1 MLQAAKVQALTNFHV
16 TGTTIRL
23 KELDFLLK
31 SLERMTTVA
40 TLLAGFVF
48 ADVAAPASALTPA
61 LVLLQEVDFCC
72 LMFVV
77 LLSLITTVMAPRSA
91 LQSLHPKAIDDCISR
106 VETLFRIVSC
116 AFDLGIGGFILSV
129 SVTTVVRLPLWLSV
143 ASLGVL
149 FPTTLTLW
157 REYWTCL
164 AVLEP
169 YSISSSRMNIDPL
182 GRRMP
187 SRILIPPVVRL
198 LCHTLPVGCA
208 LSVAKICEG
217 HTREVA
223 EEAIRTVCDVRKQC
237 WECQQPIDAPFVSR
251 DSPIIPVE
259 SDDDGFSDLYL
270 ENESSVV
277 SKSSTE
283 QEQFEKR
290 LEIAERVPSVV
301 FETSDPPGLFC
312 GECAER
318 FRLPSEMDESD
329 MLLLSRLT
337 TDWDEY
343 QNALDPHSRSS
354 LYCRLVSVDE
364 ASCKVAPMPV
374 LFAHG
379 KRVVD
384 MDVFRPLSK
393 NYLTTMDQLTAAARE
408 NLPQII
414 DMALGVGFWQYFAA
428 LCFPPH
434 QVSKDADLN
443 IVNRAV
449 ALKIAAPVRA
459 LEARVASVSALK
471 CIISSILFELGLHSV
486 V

>member
-1 MLQAAKVQALTNFHV
+1 
-16 TGTTIRL
+16 
-23 KELDFLLK
+23 
-31 SLERMTTVA
+31 
-40 TLLAGFVF
+40 
-48 ADVAAPASALTPA
+48 
-61 LVLLQEVDFCC
+61 
-72 LMFVV
+72 
-77 LLSLITTVMAPRSA
+77 
-91 LQSLHPKAIDDCISR
+91 
-106 VETLFRIVSC
+106 
-116 AFDLGIGGFILSV
+116 
-129 SVTTVVRLPLWLSV
+129 
-143 ASLGVL
+143 
-149 FPTTLTLW
+149 
-157 REYWTCL
+157 
-164 AVLEP
+164 
-169 YSISSSRMNIDPL
+169 
-182 GRRMP
+182 MP

-223 EEAIRTVCDVRKQC
+223 EEAIRDVCDVRKQC
-237 WECQQPIDAPFVSR
+237 WECQQPVDAALVSR
-251 DSPIIPVE
+251 DSPIIPAE

-290 LEIAERVPSVV
+290 LENAERVPLVV

-329 MLLLSRLT
+329 VLLLSRLT
-337 TDWDEY
+337 ADWEEY

-364 ASCKVAPMPV
+364 ASCKVKPMPV
-374 LFAHG
+374 VFAHG

-384 MDVFRPLSK
+384 LDVFQPLSK
-393 NYLTTMDQLTAAARE
+393 NYLTTMDQITAAARE

-414 DMALGVGFWQYFAA
+414 DLALGVGFWQYFAS

-449 ALKIAAPVRA
+449 ALKIAAPRA
-459 LEARVASVSALK
+459 EVHY
-471 CIISSILFELGLHSV
+471 LFDSF
-486 V
+486 

>member
-1 MLQAAKVQALTNFHV
+1 
-16 TGTTIRL
+16 
-23 KELDFLLK
+23 
-31 SLERMTTVA
+31 
-40 TLLAGFVF
+40 
-48 ADVAAPASALTPA
+48 
-61 LVLLQEVDFCC
+61 
-72 LMFVV
+72 
-77 LLSLITTVMAPRSA
+77 
-91 LQSLHPKAIDDCISR
+91 
-106 VETLFRIVSC
+106 
-116 AFDLGIGGFILSV
+116 
-129 SVTTVVRLPLWLSV
+129 
-143 ASLGVL
+143 
-149 FPTTLTLW
+149 
-157 REYWTCL
+157 
-164 AVLEP
+164 
-169 YSISSSRMNIDPL
+169 
-182 GRRMP
+182 MP

-471 CIISSILFELGLHSV
+471 CIISSILFELGRLQQLTRHPQFIRWSNFV
-486 V
+486 EKFLWDYDIQSDLRPELEARFLDLYCDLIYDGDRPILFNADTEMARRRIVKQFKSFSAREVPCMPRQYWLAPSMQRILERRISKR